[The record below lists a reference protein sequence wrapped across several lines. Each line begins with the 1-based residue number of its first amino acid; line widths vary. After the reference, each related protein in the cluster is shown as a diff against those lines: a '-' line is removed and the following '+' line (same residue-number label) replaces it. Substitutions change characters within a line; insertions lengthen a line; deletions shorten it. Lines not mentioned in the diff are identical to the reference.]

1 MTIKEAAELTGVSI
15 DNLRYYE
22 RIGLIPPVPRTKS
35 GIRDYDEISIRW
47 IEFVMKFKKA
57 GASIE
62 SIIEYIRL
70 AEIGEST
77 KLARRH
83 VLIEIR
89 EVIEE
94 RMKELQ
100 ECLDITDYKINNYY
114 NVCEPVTKELIED
127 WKSREDNKKE

>member
-1 MTIKEAAELTGVSI
+1 MTIKEASELTGVSI

-22 RIGLIPPVPRTKS
+22 RIGLIPKVPRTAS

-62 SIIEYIRL
+62 SIIEYVRL

-77 KLARRH
+77 KNERRNI
-83 VLIEIR
+83 LIEIK
-89 EVIEE
+89 ESIEE
-94 RMKELQ
+94 RMRELQ
-100 ECLDITDYKINNYY
+100 GCLDVTNYKINNYY
-114 NVCEPVTKELIED
+114 NICEPVTKELIDD
-127 WKSREDNKKE
+127 WKKREENKED

>member
-1 MTIKEAAELTGVSI
+1 MTIKEVSELTGVSI

-22 RIGLIPPVPRTKS
+22 RIGLLPPVPRTAS
-35 GIRDYDEISIRW
+35 GIRNYDEISIRW
-47 IEFVMKFKKA
+47 IEFVKKFKKS
-57 GASIE
+57 GASLE

-70 AEIGEST
+70 AQLGEST

-83 VLIEIR
+83 ILMEIR
-89 EVIEE
+89 EQIEE
-94 RMKELQ
+94 KIKELQ

-127 WKSREDNKKE
+127 WKNRENNKDK

>member
-22 RIGLIPPVPRTKS
+22 RIGLIPPVPRSKS
-35 GIRDYDEISIRW
+35 GIRNYDEVSIRW
-47 IEFVMKFKKA
+47 IEFVMKFKKS

-70 AEIGEST
+70 AQIGEST
-77 KLARRH
+77 KVARRH
-83 VLIEIR
+83 ILIEIK
-89 EVIEE
+89 EAIEE
-94 RMKELQ
+94 KMKELQ
-100 ECLDITDYKINNYY
+100 ECLDITDFKINNYY

-127 WKSREDNKKE
+127 WKTRENSKEE

>member
-1 MTIKEAAELTGVSI
+1 MTIKEVSELTGISI

-22 RIGLIPPVPRTKS
+22 RIGLLPPVPRTAS
-35 GIRDYDEISIRW
+35 GIRNYDEISVRW
-47 IEFVMKFKKA
+47 VEFVKKFKKC
-57 GASIE
+57 GASLE

-70 AEIGEST
+70 AQLGEST

-83 VLIEIR
+83 VLIEIK
-89 EVIEE
+89 EQIEE
-94 RMKELQ
+94 KMKELQ

-127 WKSREDNKKE
+127 WKNRESNKDE